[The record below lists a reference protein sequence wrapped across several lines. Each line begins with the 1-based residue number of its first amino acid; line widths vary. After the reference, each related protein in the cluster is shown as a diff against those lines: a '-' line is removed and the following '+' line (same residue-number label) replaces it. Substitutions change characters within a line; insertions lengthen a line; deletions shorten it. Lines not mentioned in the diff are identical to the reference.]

1 MIEYDSKV
9 LYDFADR
16 LYKRASRIV
25 LSYTVVGAVLGFA
38 LGGGGAVAADARDSA
53 VIVAIIV
60 ASLLGAAG
68 FSMGQEKAFTLRL
81 QAQTALCQTKN
92 RGEHAATV
100 TGPGP
105 GSDGGEVL

>member
-1 MIEYDSKV
+1 MVEYDSKV

-38 LGGGGAVAADARDSA
+38 LGGGGAVAANAAESA
-53 VIVAIIV
+53 WIVGIVA
-60 ASLLGAAG
+60 AALLGATG

-81 QAQTALCQTKN
+81 QAQTALCQAKTEEN
-92 RGEHAATV
+92 TR
-100 TGPGP
+100 PR
-105 GSDGGEVL
+105 